1 MINFE
6 YFFNLINIFRYIKL
20 QSKFNFFTTLILFTN
35 FFYIFS
41 QEELN
46 NINKSDSIKK
56 NSNEMLLD
64 KVRYNA
70 KNYVKID
77 RTENKLY
84 LYDEAE
90 LYYQDIELR
99 AGIIILD
106 YSKNEVYA
114 GRIPN
119 DKDSLIQFPYF
130 KQANNEVNPD
140 SIRFNFDTQKALIWN
155 SKSGENGMDVFSA
168 LTKKQ
173 NDSVY
178 YIKDARVSTAGKVLG
193 GETEDLDYYFKVR
206 KGKLIPGG
214 KIITGFTNMFIAD
227 IPTPLALPFAYF
239 PTTQTKESGFIFPS
253 FGESNNRGYY
263 LQNGGY
269 YLALSDYFDL
279 SITGDYYTNGSYG
292 FRGQTIYNVNYKFRG
307 NFNFRYEN
315 LINSE
320 RGLPD
325 YGKSTVFNV
334 TWSHTKD
341 SKSSPNSNFSASV
354 NFGSSDYYQ
363 KSLNQL
369 NSPNFLNNNLSSSI
383 SYSRTFPEYPRVTVS
398 LTSGMSQN
406 SRTNSVN
413 LNLPTFTANMER
425 IFPFA
430 PKNKTKKGLIQNI
443 NFQYSARAENRIIT
457 NSDDLFSGKMFDNSE
472 NGMIHNIP
480 LSTNF
485 KILKYLSVSA
495 NTTYS
500 EVWTP
505 KTIKKRDYNPETK
518 TSTIDTISGF
528 DAFRQYNYSAS
539 MGTTIYGTVNFGDD
553 KKIQSI
559 RHIITPSISY
569 STKPSFEKYYDTYII
584 DAEGNTAEY
593 TRFQGS
599 LYGIPSKSF
608 SNSMGISIGNTF
620 EAKVK
625 DKDSTATEPKKISLL
640 NNLNLSTSYNFAAD
654 SLNWSPVRVSTGLN
668 IINNRLKINLAGTFD
683 PYGLDENN
691 VRSNKFHIS
700 NGGGLLR
707 LTSANINTNFEI
719 SSDDFLKENKKQDED
734 EDEDENDIDNNTS
747 ANGGRDDDLFGRA
760 VDPSN
765 RVVDRS
771 ENKNI
776 PKYPSY
782 MTKIPWNLKFA
793 HSFTYRNTIGEDIIS
808 NNSLM
813 VSGNLNLTPKWD
825 IGISS
830 GYDFKLKGVT
840 YTQLRFDRDLDSWIL
855 NFSWTPFGPRQSW
868 NFFIGIKS
876 GLLSDIKYDK
886 TRQPDLR

>member
-1 MINFE
+1 LTGVF
-6 YFFNLINIFRYIKL
+6 
-20 QSKFNFFTTLILFTN
+20 S
-35 FFYIFS
+35 IFS
-41 QEELN
+41 QEKLN
-46 NINKSDSIKK
+46 NIKKSDSI
-56 NSNEMLLD
+56 NAEPENEVLLD
-64 KVRYNA
+64 KVKYNA

-77 RTENKLY
+77 KAKNKLY

-114 GRIPN
+114 GRILN
-119 DKDSLIQFPYF
+119 DKDSLVQFPYF

-155 SKSGENGMDVFSA
+155 SKSGENGMDIFSA
-168 LTKKQ
+168 ITKKQ

-193 GETEDLDYYFKVR
+193 GETEGLDYYFKVR

-239 PTTQTKESGFIFPS
+239 PTTQNKESGFLFPS

-269 YLALSDYFDL
+269 YLAISDYFDL
-279 SITGDYYTNGSYG
+279 SLTGDYYTNGSYG
-292 FRGQTIYNVNYKFRG
+292 FKGATSYNLKYKFKG
-307 NFNFRYEN
+307 SFNFRYEN
-315 LINSE
+315 LINNE

-334 TWSHTKD
+334 TWNHSKD

-383 SYSRTFPEYPRVTVS
+383 SYSRTFPEYPRVTMS
-398 LTSGMSQN
+398 LTSAMSQN
-406 SRTNSVN
+406 SRTNLVN
-413 LNLPTFTANMER
+413 LTLPTFTANLER
-425 IFPFA
+425 IYPFA
-430 PKNKTKKGLIQNI
+430 PKNGSKKGIIQNI
-443 NFQYSARAENRIIT
+443 NLQYSTRAENRITT
-457 NSDDLFSGKMFDNSE
+457 NSDDLFSGEMFENTQ
-472 NGMIHNIP
+472 NGMVHNIP

-485 KILKYLSVSA
+485 KILKHISVSTSA
-495 NTTYS
+495 NYS
-500 EVWTP
+500 DVWVP
-505 KTIKKRDYNPETK
+505 KTIKYKNYDPEINK
-518 TSTIDTISGF
+518 AIRDTISGF
-528 DAFRQYNYSAS
+528 DRFGQYNYSAS
-539 MGTTIYGTVNFGDD
+539 MGATIYGILNFGDD

-559 RHIITPSISY
+559 RHVVTPSISF
-569 STKPSFEKYYDTYII
+569 SNKPSFEKYYDTYII
-584 DAEGNTAEY
+584 DAEGNSAEY
-593 TRFQGS
+593 TRFQGN
-599 LYGIPSKSF
+599 LYGIPSKAI
-608 SNSMGISIGNTF
+608 SNSMGLSIGNVF
-620 EAKVK
+620 EAKIK
-625 DKDSTATEPKKISLL
+625 DKDSTATEPKRISLL
-640 NNLNLSTSYNFAAD
+640 NNLNLTTSHNFAAD
-654 SLNWSPVRVSTGLN
+654 SLKWSPVRVSTGLN
-668 IINNRLKINLAGTFD
+668 LFKKLTINLGGTFD
-683 PYGLDENN
+683 PYALDENN
-691 VRSNKFHIS
+691 IRYNKFNIE
-700 NGGGLLR
+700 NGGAILR
-707 LTSANINTNFEI
+707 LTSANINMNFEI
-719 SSDDFLKENKKQDED
+719 SSEDFEKVKSDEKKEEKKEDDE
-734 EDEDENDIDNNTS
+734 IDDLTLS
-747 ANGGRDDDLFGRA
+747 SGGRDDDLFGKS

-765 RVVDRS
+765 RIFK
-771 ENKNI
+771 NKNNKPP

-782 MTKIPWNLKFA
+782 RTKIPWNLKFA
-793 HSFTYRNTIGEDIIS
+793 HSFTYKNTLGEKQIS

-813 VSGNLNLTPKWD
+813 VSGNISLTPKWE

-840 YTQLRFDRDLDSWIL
+840 YTQLRFDRDLDSWNL